1 MFNATEIIIESFIER
16 LKENYSRTYGIQNP
30 HYPGIL
36 AFIGRISLEN
46 ISKTDAAYHDLFHT
60 ILVTD
65 VGQEILLGKQL
76 SRGGVTPADWLN
88 YVTATLCHDIGY
100 VRGVCLGDGEEDFV
114 INTAGER
121 VHISKGATDAAL
133 TPYHVDRSKI
143 FVRERFADVEFIDT
157 EITDVLIEATRFPS
171 SDQVVPEELEEMANL
186 VRGADLIGQMGDPG
200 YLRKAAALFQEFE
213 ETGSNARLGYTSP
226 ENLRTGYPK
235 FFWSMVQPDVAK
247 SIKYLNMTQSGK
259 TWVSNLYANV
269 FIEEHSVQVKR

>member
-1 MFNATEIIIESFIER
+1 MFNATEIIIESFIDR

-30 HYPGIL
+30 DYPGIL

-46 ISKTDAAYHDLFHT
+46 ISKTDAAYHDLLHT
-60 ILVTD
+60 ILVAD
-65 VGQEILLGKQL
+65 VGQEILFGKQL
-76 SRGGVTPADWLN
+76 SRGGVTPGDWLN

-114 INTAGER
+114 INMEGER

-143 FVRERFADVEFIDT
+143 FVRERFADVDFIDT
-157 EITDVLIEATRFPS
+157 AITDVLIEATRFPS
-171 SDQVVPEELEEMANL
+171 SDQVVSGDLGEMANL

-226 ENLRTGYPK
+226 EHLRTGYPK
-235 FFWSMVQPDVAK
+235 FFWSMIQPDLAK

-259 TWVSNLYANV
+259 AWVSNLYANV
-269 FIEEHSVQVKR
+269 FIEEHSVKVKR